1 MYVDPLCGTGYSR
14 LTCSQEQCDKI
25 QRDIDAADT
34 SKLEP
39 GLCETDFIQ
48 ALVMQ
53 FLQHDGY
60 VETARAFAEDLRLQ
74 NEALSS
80 NTGPKVSSI
89 NIRDDE
95 DANNRQRKWQ
105 SRWCRTW
112 AEQLIAQRHST
123 SDSRGRC
130 RPCSQVHQRILSTG
144 ITRARARLL

>member
-1 MYVDPLCGTGYSR
+1 M
-14 LTCSQEQCDKI
+14 QEQCEKI
-25 QRDIDAADT
+25 QRDIEAADT

-105 SRWCRTW
+105 SSGC
-112 AEQLIAQRHST
+112 
-123 SDSRGRC
+123 G
-130 RPCSQVHQRILSTG
+130 PNN
-144 ITRARARLL
+144 